1 MVIITYAGC
10 FVTKISVYVYE
21 YHLQHVK
28 TIRFFF
34 KICPIYQD
42 LGVLLKKT
50 PQYFVKVKLA
60 NLDKKIVF

>member
-28 TIRFFF
+28 TIRFLKNLSYLSRFGSF
-34 KICPIYQD
+34 T
-42 LGVLLKKT
+42 LKK

>member
-42 LGVLLKKT
+42 LGVLLKKPNT
-50 PQYFVKVKLA
+50 LLK
-60 NLDKKIVF
+60 

>member
-28 TIRFFF
+28 TIRFFENLSYLSRF
-34 KICPIYQD
+34 
-42 LGVLLKKT
+42 GSFTLKKT
-50 PQYFVKVKLA
+50 QYFVKVKVA

>member
-28 TIRFFF
+28 TIRFFKNLSYLSRF
-34 KICPIYQD
+34 
-42 LGVLLKKT
+42 GSFTLKK
-50 PQYFVKVKLA
+50 PQYFVKVKVA

>member
-28 TIRFFF
+28 TIRFFLKFVLFIKIWEFYF
-34 KICPIYQD
+34 KKKPNT
-42 LGVLLKKT
+42 LLK
-50 PQYFVKVKLA
+50 
-60 NLDKKIVF
+60 

>member
-28 TIRFFF
+28 TIRFFL

-42 LGVLLKKT
+42 LGVLL
-50 PQYFVKVKLA
+50 
-60 NLDKKIVF
+60 